1 MKKPKLVVKLFLH
14 KMYLPAFSTE
24 SSTDPY
30 IYTPVSVR
38 LRGDLKQTLRLL
50 AEAADCV
57 SDGDI
62 VEKRIRSASQ
72 WGLLPVQVGGWARLC
87 SLLEI

>member
-1 MKKPKLVVKLFLH
+1 MKKTKSVVKLFCIKCLLFPL
-14 KMYLPAFSTE
+14 KAALIL
-24 SSTDPY
+24 
-30 IYTPVSVR
+30 IYALVSVR